1 MLAGEMLASGFLNEL
16 ISFIALCILFRFYRQ
31 RSFSKEEIA
40 ERLRAFEDKIM
51 LATQNKMAMMFKKS
65 PTGMFGKKKYPK
77 ASPKNSPPVD
87 LANNSRDFHSR
98 DNILPNK

>member
-1 MLAGEMLASGFLNEL
+1 MLASGFLNEL
-16 ISFIALCILFRFYRQ
+16 ISFIALCILFRLYRQ

-65 PTGMFGKKKYPK
+65 PTGMFGKKK
-77 ASPKNSPPVD
+77 SPKNSPPVD